1 MRRKKIE
8 IQGSVTDT
16 SGTRIP
22 YATIRIFALPADSL
36 AGGHV
41 ADKNGRF
48 SLLLQ
53 QGESYRIEVS
63 CISYEELSKT
73 IYAKEEAVCN
83 FALTPTAYNINE
95 ARIIASNLKYSA
107 GKYTINME
115 GNPIAEDRTAM
126 QVMDLIPGVR
136 SDGNSIEIN
145 GKQAV
150 AIYINGI

>member
-1 MRRKKIE
+1 MKNFLFLLLALIPVLGNAQEKIE

-53 QGESYRIEVS
+53 QGESYRIEAS
-63 CISYEELSKT
+63 CISY
-73 IYAKEEAVCN
+73 
-83 FALTPTAYNINE
+83 
-95 ARIIASNLKYSA
+95 
-107 GKYTINME
+107 
-115 GNPIAEDRTAM
+115 
-126 QVMDLIPGVR
+126 
-136 SDGNSIEIN
+136 
-145 GKQAV
+145 
-150 AIYINGI
+150 